1 MSKADPAAAA
11 MPILFDSS
19 VSSWPAGFKGPV
31 RDRHLLF
38 ADQDFDVHLK
48 ISTAEG
54 NKELYGQVIPHEP
67 RKNSQS
73 SIVTLLVKGKPAE
86 KTTTADFGE
95 FSFREIPAGNLAI
108 EVMMATRRITAFFS
122 V

>member
-1 MSKADPAAAA
+1 MSKVDPAPAA

-19 VSSWPAGFKGPV
+19 VSSWPAGFRGV
-31 RDRHLLF
+31 VHDRHLLF
-38 ADQDFDVHLK
+38 VDHDFDVHLK
-48 ISTAEG
+48 ISSAEG
-54 NKELYGQVIPHEP
+54 NKELYGQVIPREP

-73 SIVTLLVKGKPAE
+73 SIVTLLVQGKPAE

-95 FSFREIPAGNLAI
+95 FSFREIPTGNLAI
-108 EVMMATRRITAFFS
+108 EVMMATRRIMAFFS